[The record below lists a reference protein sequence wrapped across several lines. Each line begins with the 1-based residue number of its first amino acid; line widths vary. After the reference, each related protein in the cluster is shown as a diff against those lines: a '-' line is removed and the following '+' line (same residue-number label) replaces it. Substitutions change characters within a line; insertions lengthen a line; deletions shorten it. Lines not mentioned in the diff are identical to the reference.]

1 MANDESSLKYQ
12 ILRQFALL
20 GSIGLHLV
28 LGTFAGLA
36 IGYFLDRTFT
46 TSPWL
51 TLIFLAFG
59 VAAGFTN
66 LFRVT
71 RRQQKG

>member
-1 MANDESSLKYQ
+1 MANGDPSLKYQ

-20 GSIGLHLV
+20 GSVGLHLV

-36 IGYFLDRTFT
+36 IGYFLDRAFT

-51 TLIFLAFG
+51 TLIFLALG
-59 VAAGFTN
+59 VAAGFMN

>member
-1 MANDESSLKYQ
+1 MANDEPSLKYQ

-20 GSIGLHLV
+20 GSVGLHLV

-36 IGYFLDRTFT
+36 IGYFLDRAFT

-66 LFRVT
+66 LFRVM

>member
-1 MANDESSLKYQ
+1 MANDGPNVKYEM
-12 ILRQFALL
+12 LRQFGVL
-20 GSIGLHLV
+20 GSVGLHLV

-36 IGYFLDRTFT
+36 IGYILDRAFDTK
-46 TSPWL
+46 PWQ
-51 TLIFLAFG
+51 TLHILGFG

-66 LFRVT
+66 LFRVM